1 MILCL
6 LGERFRAPHGD
17 DLMKKFLIIAAVAT
31 LFGTAAFAE
40 EGEDVAQSYNRD
52 FGTGNVLP
60 APDSGVSGALD
71 ARAQAPRSAVRHP
84 RSRALNNGETD
95 PDPNIRFQL
104 RREQQEDVSGD

>member
-1 MILCL
+1 
-6 LGERFRAPHGD
+6 
-17 DLMKKFLIIAAVAT
+17 MKKFLLVGAVAM
-31 LFGTAAFAE
+31 LLGTAAFAE
-40 EGEDVAQSYNRD
+40 EGEDVAQSYNPD

-84 RSRALNNGETD
+84 RNRALNNGETD

>member
-40 EGEDVAQSYNRD
+40 EGEDVAQSYNPD
-52 FGTGNVLP
+52 FGTGKVSTR
-60 APDSGVSGALD
+60 PDSGVSGALD
-71 ARAQAPRSAVRHP
+71 ARAQAPRPAGRHK
-84 RSRALNNGETD
+84 RSRALSNGETD
-95 PDPNIRFQL
+95 PDPKIRFQL
-104 RREQQEDVSGD
+104 TRAQQEDVSGD